1 MVKLVSNF
9 TRICTNVDGLQS
21 CVCDFRVNIS
31 ECAEEAFLRIS
42 FRLLLI
48 FIAATMLISFGSLLY
63 QICFKRQSLFFPPSK
78 ERGILRPQPA
88 NAFYVTTG
96 LFCLLYGFDI
106 ILLLTESYDNVALAE
121 IGYAIPRLLLLSMS
135 TLYPISLI
143 YATTSFDPS
152 KIFISWA
159 RSTRALDIIGVSMM
173 LGPLVS
179 VLPLTYITGHNA
191 DIENFKS
198 ANNLLKLQFFLIGI
212 WELGYTIATI
222 LVWSKLNTLM
232 RNYAKEL
239 REYRRIDHRWKLWKA
254 RRFKWRLTAIFA
266 LLACTYFA
274 SSISSFAFV
283 FIARNPSTW
292 RQGTAAFFM
301 LFWNYMPILAMLLV
315 QIVIICR
322 RLILVPSQPLHQSPS
337 RRSSHYSASMYRGNT
352 AAVSDGYR
360 SDDGHLI
367 PGWMDF
373 EAENGTNISDPPIEL
388 TLNPTDPTH
397 AAHGNIGVPS
407 SSRSDSNPTPFSSP
421 LRGSNIWDVD
431 RKERKKL
438 VRTSYRRERP
448 GKEPADT
455 TSKLPSSDYGSGTI
469 SPSPVLVTGL
479 DDPSTK
485 GKDLPSPKVDDGGRG
500 IASGSDVG
508 KGKDKDQ
515 GDDSES
521 DIGRWLVQRP
531 LRAVIRG
538 ESHEL
543 QHP

>member
-1 MVKLVSNF
+1 
-9 TRICTNVDGLQS
+9 
-21 CVCDFRVNIS
+21 
-31 ECAEEAFLRIS
+31 
-42 FRLLLI
+42 
-48 FIAATMLISFGSLLY
+48 
-63 QICFKRQSLFFPPSK
+63 
-78 ERGILRPQPA
+78 
-88 NAFYVTTG
+88 
-96 LFCLLYGFDI
+96 
-106 ILLLTESYDNVALAE
+106 
-121 IGYAIPRLLLLSMS
+121 
-135 TLYPISLI
+135 
-143 YATTSFDPS
+143 
-152 KIFISWA
+152 
-159 RSTRALDIIGVSMM
+159 
-173 LGPLVS
+173 
-179 VLPLTYITGHNA
+179 
-191 DIENFKS
+191 
-198 ANNLLKLQFFLIGI
+198 
-212 WELGYTIATI
+212 
-222 LVWSKLNTLM
+222 
-232 RNYAKEL
+232 
-239 REYRRIDHRWKLWKA
+239 
-254 RRFKWRLTAIFA
+254 
-266 LLACTYFA
+266 
-274 SSISSFAFV
+274 
-283 FIARNPSTW
+283 
-292 RQGTAAFFM
+292 
-301 LFWNYMPILAMLLV
+301 
-315 QIVIICR
+315 
-322 RLILVPSQPLHQSPS
+322 
-337 RRSSHYSASMYRGNT
+337 MYRGNT

-515 GDDSES
+515 GDESES

-543 QHP
+543 QHPWMWIFNILYILIYIVLLFDP